1 MTGSPAA
8 TRTLGAVLGLG
19 VLLLPEALGRVPPV
33 TGLVLAVVLAGWC
46 VLVARAGGTS
56 AGGPVA
62 FVRTRLGAGPA
73 RAMNALYF
81 AGIATGQAAVAL
93 GAGRFVGREP
103 YVVAVAVLAV
113 GAVWTPPGVVGRVRL
128 WLVLGVA
135 GVWCLSGGPANSSS
149 ATAGWSAAV
158 VAVPLLF
165 GWVGLEG
172 VVGTRLGGALGAVAV
187 AAVLY
192 AVVLHPP
199 GRLLP
204 VPPGLGAMSAVL
216 CLLYCCTNLRATG
229 ARWAELSGR
238 RASRVP
244 GAVVALGA
252 LATGLPLPVLLLG
265 PGLATAAI
273 FLLVAFS
280 TLVRSSRS

>member
-1 MTGSPAA
+1 MTGP
-8 TRTLGAVLGLG
+8 LGAVLGLG

-33 TGLVLAVVLAGWC
+33 TGLVLATVLAGWC
-46 VLVARAGGTS
+46 VLVARVGGTS
-56 AGGPVA
+56 ADGPVA
-62 FVRTRLGAGPA
+62 FVRARLGGRSA
-73 RAMNALYF
+73 RAVNALYF

-113 GAVWTPPGVVGRVRL
+113 GAVWTPPGVVCRVRL
-128 WLVLGVA
+128 WLVLGA
-135 GVWCLSGGPANSSS
+135 AAVWWLCGPANPGSP
-149 ATAGWSAAV
+149 TAGWPAVV

-172 VVGTRLGGALGAVAV
+172 VVGVRLGSVLGAVAV

-192 AVVLHPP
+192 ALVLHPP
-199 GRLLP
+199 GRVLP
-204 VPPGLGAMSAVL
+204 VPPGLGVASAVL

-229 ARWAELSGR
+229 VRWAELTGR

-244 GAVVALGA
+244 GAVLALGA

-273 FLLVAFS
+273 FLFVAFS
-280 TLVRSSRS
+280 LPLRSSRS